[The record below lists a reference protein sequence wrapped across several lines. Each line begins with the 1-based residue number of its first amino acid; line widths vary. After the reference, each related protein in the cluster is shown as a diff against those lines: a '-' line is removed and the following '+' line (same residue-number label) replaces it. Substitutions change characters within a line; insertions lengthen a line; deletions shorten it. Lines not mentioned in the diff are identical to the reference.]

1 MRDGAY
7 RQDDRMTKTAPKS
20 VAVCLTAAFAGLLVP
35 VAVSLKQRFGT
46 KVHLYVRL
54 PQEKLGFQHLIDS
67 GQADSITLIPS
78 FRSPGPCDQMDDQ
91 ELFALAREYEKRL
104 SLPLVRLTF
113 THRFLG
119 RGFNIGGYYY
129 PKSTLLNY
137 KTSYRDQVRYY
148 CNMLRFWENEF
159 TEKTVDLSLQLPHEG
174 IRAGHLAEIPHRRLD
189 SSRYESFWLW
199 TDNEFHSNSRVVE
212 SYKRND
218 TVEPRTLGGQYKGFG
233 SASYFG
239 KRPFMKMVSRI
250 ILYTGVYMRR
260 RMKSDMQETIRYW
273 QNVHR
278 LALVYF
284 SRVRLQKK
292 FYKRL
297 ADLEDIPFLYL
308 PLHKEPETGL
318 QLMSPEFFHQHAM
331 IVALASSL
339 PAGTVLAIKENP
351 KTMGCRHF
359 SFYEQVSDLK
369 NVMIMDDREPSLTL
383 SEKSFAVSTVT
394 GTAGLE
400 AALLGKPVILF
411 GRHNMFDVL
420 PHAKVVHDF
429 ADLPDIVNDAFEEP
443 GDLAVN
449 KSEAERYMGCVIA
462 HSFDAQSVWRNG
474 AFQQDDD
481 DSKIV
486 VEHATQKLLDSL
498 EGALTA

>member
-159 TEKTVDLSLQLPHEG
+159 TEKTVDCHCSCRMKEFAQGTWQKYLIDDW
-174 IRAGHLAEIPHRRLD
+174 IRHVMNH
-189 SSRYESFWLW
+189 F
-199 TDNEFHSNSRVVE
+199 
-212 SYKRND
+212 
-218 TVEPRTLGGQYKGFG
+218 GFG
-233 SASYFG
+233 PTMNFTVIHVLSKA
-239 KRPFMKMVSRI
+239 
-250 ILYTGVYMRR
+250 T
-260 RMKSDMQETIRYW
+260 
-273 QNVHR
+273 
-278 LALVYF
+278 
-284 SRVRLQKK
+284 
-292 FYKRL
+292 
-297 ADLEDIPFLYL
+297 
-308 PLHKEPETGL
+308 KE
-318 QLMSPEFFHQHAM
+318 M
-331 IVALASSL
+331 
-339 PAGTVLAIKENP
+339 
-351 KTMGCRHF
+351 
-359 SFYEQVSDLK
+359 
-369 NVMIMDDREPSLTL
+369 TL
-383 SEKSFAVSTVT
+383 SSPGPSEVSIK
-394 GTAGLE
+394 GL
-400 AALLGKPVILF
+400 VVRRILVS
-411 GRHNMFDVL
+411 G
-420 PHAKVVHDF
+420 
-429 ADLPDIVNDAFEEP
+429 
-443 GDLAVN
+443 
-449 KSEAERYMGCVIA
+449 
-462 HSFDAQSVWRNG
+462 HS
-474 AFQQDDD
+474 
-481 DSKIV
+481 
-486 VEHATQKLLDSL
+486 
-498 EGALTA
+498 